1 MEHQLTYSLIDKLK
15 KNRHLEP
22 DEWRQVI
29 GNCNPQTM
37 EYARQLAYTQAR
49 EIYGNKVFI
58 RGLIEISNYCK
69 NNCHYCGIRCGNTN
83 ANRFR
88 LSKDEILEC
97 CETGYELGFR
107 TFVLQG
113 GEDPVQD
120 DAFIVDVVQTIR
132 KKYPDCAITLSVGEK
147 EKESYEAYFNAGANR
162 YLLRHETADDKHYQ
176 MLHPQNLNLENRI
189 RCLKDLK
196 QIGFQTGAGMMIGSP
211 GQSID
216 TLCKDMALLEELQ
229 PEMVGMGPFIPHK
242 NSIFANDPAGSVDLT
257 IYLLSLTRLLLP
269 HVLLPATTA
278 LSTVSS
284 DGRSRGILAGANV
297 VMPNLSPLTTREK
310 YNLYDNKA
318 ITGGESA
325 QKIAQ
330 LKEELNTIGYEVV
343 IDRGDYRRE

>member
-15 KNRHLEP
+15 KNRHLES

-29 GNCNPQTM
+29 SDCHPETM
-37 EYARQLAYTQAR
+37 EYARQLAHTQAQ
-49 EIYGNKVFI
+49 EVYGNKVFI

-69 NNCHYCGIRCGNTN
+69 NNCHYCGIRCGNVN

-88 LSKDEILEC
+88 LSKEEILSC
-97 CETGYELGFR
+97 CENGYALGFR

-147 EKESYEAYFNAGANR
+147 EKESYEAYYNAGANR
-162 YLLRHETADDKHYQ
+162 YLLRHETADEEHYH
-176 MLHPQNLNLENRI
+176 MLHPQNLKLENRI
-189 RCLKDLK
+189 RCLRDLK

-211 GQSID
+211 GQSVD

-242 NSIFANDPAGSVDLT
+242 DSIFANEPAGSVDLT
-257 IYLLSLTRLLLP
+257 VYLLSLTRLLLP
-269 HVLLPATTA
+269 RVLLPATTA
-278 LSTVSS
+278 LSTVSGQ
-284 DGRSRGILAGANV
+284 GRSRGILAGANV
-297 VMPNLSPLTTREK
+297 VMPNLSPLTTRAK

-325 QKIAQ
+325 EKITQ
-330 LKEELNTIGYEVV
+330 LKEEFNAIGYEVV